1 VELIET
7 RETSDL
13 YRDHAIA
20 LTRFATVLV
29 GPDDAA
35 DVVADAVESLLASGR
50 LVNADYPRALLYRAV
65 LTKAR
70 SMQRS
75 TIRRRAREQRVAQ
88 RLIEH
93 QPDVQPEVLEAVA
106 RLSQRQRA
114 CIFLMYWE
122 DITVAQIAER
132 LGLGEGTV
140 KRYLARARERL
151 QEVLDER

>member
-1 VELIET
+1 MELIET
-7 RETSDL
+7 RHASDL

-70 SMQRS
+70 SMQRRPPRGMNGKQPVEAWFGAAADTS
-75 TIRRRAREQRVAQ
+75 GPIGSSRDRRGRRAA
-88 RLIEH
+88 
-93 QPDVQPEVLEAVA
+93 
-106 RLSQRQRA
+106 S
-114 CIFLMYWE
+114 
-122 DITVAQIAER
+122 
-132 LGLGEGTV
+132 
-140 KRYLARARERL
+140 RARPFFQSADRT
-151 QEVLDER
+151 